1 MTRRLVLVRGVPS
14 YPLNVGAAD
23 ADIGK
28 LAVAQAGQLAQALV
42 VALPLADKAD
52 KVGKHNDPLSQ
63 QSGASPVT
71 RLGWKIGLFG
81 RLKSN
86 NVAPQQC
93 KKRIA

>member
-1 MTRRLVLVRGVPS
+1 MTRRLALVRGVPG
-14 YPLNVGAAD
+14 YPLDIRAAD

-28 LAVAQAGQLAQALV
+28 FAIAQTGQLAQALV
-42 VALPLADKAD
+42 IALPLADYAD
-52 KVGKHNDPLSQ
+52 KVGKHNGPLSL

-93 KKRIA
+93 RKRIA